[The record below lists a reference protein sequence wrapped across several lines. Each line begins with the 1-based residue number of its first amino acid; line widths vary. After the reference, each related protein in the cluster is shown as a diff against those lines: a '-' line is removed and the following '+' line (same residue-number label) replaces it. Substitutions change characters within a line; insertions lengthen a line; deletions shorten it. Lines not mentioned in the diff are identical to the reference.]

1 MNPHGERR
9 IKSLFLSLL
18 LLHTRVRA
26 STYAAAKKERER
38 EDVDIKRVPGVSER
52 GEQRSISAAR
62 RCGKGERREEGE
74 RKAREEGRARKTETR
89 DADGEERGERERKG
103 ERESRR
109 ERSRTTPS
117 SSSGCD
123 SERRRYL
130 DQSNHAAGS
139 AFYHYFTC
147 FPFTSPSLDDIPR
160 AISRDKKAAQKR
172 TPCFLPV
179 AAGSS
184 GALPV
189 PTLIQPP
196 PLGGT
201 PLPSQART
209 RSRSRDEREL
219 ARRDAAEQFRR
230 TASRLTLCPWNPA
243 ELQGSCWIIMPSD
256 PTFDRFREAIG
267 YVKCMRNAGPDEA
280 REKVFIY
287 PR

>member
-1 MNPHGERR
+1 MARR
-9 IKSLFLSLL
+9 E
-18 LLHTRVRA
+18 
-26 STYAAAKKERER
+26 ERER
-38 EDVDIKRVPGVSER
+38 ERKR
-52 GEQRSISAAR
+52 
-62 RCGKGERREEGE
+62 
-74 RKAREEGRARKTETR
+74 GRAREPK
-89 DADGEERGERERKG
+89 
-103 ERESRR
+103 R

-160 AISRDKKAAQKR
+160 AISRDKKDAQKR

-184 GALPV
+184 GTLPV
-189 PTLIQPP
+189 PTLIQQTPP

-209 RSRSRDEREL
+209 RSRTRDEREL
-219 ARRDAAEQFRR
+219 
-230 TASRLTLCPWNPA
+230 SRGVMLRSSS
-243 ELQGSCWIIMPSD
+243 G
-256 PTFDRFREAIG
+256 
-267 YVKCMRNAGPDEA
+267 GP
-280 REKVFIY
+280 
-287 PR
+287 PRV

>member
-1 MNPHGERR
+1 
-9 IKSLFLSLL
+9 
-18 LLHTRVRA
+18 V
-26 STYAAAKKERER
+26 
-38 EDVDIKRVPGVSER
+38 V
-52 GEQRSISAAR
+52 
-62 RCGKGERREEGE
+62 KGNGE
-74 RKAREEGRARKTETR
+74 RKARGRPGETETR
-89 DADGEERGERERKG
+89 DTDGEERGEREREREREG

-109 ERSRTTPS
+109 ERTTPS

-160 AISRDKKAAQKR
+160 AISRDKKDAQKR

-189 PTLIQPP
+189 PTLIQQTPP

-201 PLPSQART
+201 PLPSQERGPARGLAT
-209 RSRSRDEREL
+209 RENSRGVMLRCSSGGPPRV
-219 ARRDAAEQFRR
+219 
-230 TASRLTLCPWNPA
+230 LTLCPRKPA
-243 ELQGSCWIIMPSD
+243 ELQG
-256 PTFDRFREAIG
+256 
-267 YVKCMRNAGPDEA
+267 
-280 REKVFIY
+280 